1 MNIEDSLDEAYE
13 LVGFQYLDIEEK
25 YERIEVGLNEIDK
38 KLNQIKKVVKEKIIY
53 TNNKWRLN
61 SFLK

>member
-1 MNIEDSLDEAYE
+1 MEHLRKKILNIKDSLDEAYE

-38 KLNQIKKVVKEKIIY
+38 KLNEIKKLLRK
-53 TNNKWRLN
+53 R
-61 SFLK
+61 